1 MKTLR
6 TTILFMVLLF
16 GITKS
21 YSQAELNINDI
32 KIYRGQRKTISVEL
46 INSVEIRAF
55 QMHITFPEHIR
66 LTGRPKLCS
75 ERIGLYTDEFGNEV
89 QSSVMLNYRIKDDGS
104 VVIVVNSTDAV
115 PFKGSVGAIIT
126 LPIIADEN
134 AKVQSDVIEIKDM
147 ELVLADGC
155 TFISPRDKVCKVNIC
170 GTATSLEELKD
181 VFDGPVNVYTLDG
194 ILIGCMSIE
203 KAEASL
209 STGIYL
215 IDSIK
220 VVINNK
226 VQ

>member
-1 MKTLR
+1 
-6 TTILFMVLLF
+6 MVLLF

-89 QSSVMLNYRIKDDGS
+89 QSSVMLNYKVKDDGG
-104 VVIVVNSTDAV
+104 VFIVVNSTDAI
-115 PFKGSVGAIIT
+115 PFKGSCGAIIT
-126 LPIIADEN
+126 LQISADET
-134 AKVQSDVIEIKDM
+134 AKVESEVIELKDM
-147 ELVLADGC
+147 ELVFADGC
-155 TFISPRDKVCKVNIC
+155 TFISPRDKVCNVSIC
-170 GTATSLEELKD
+170 DTATSLEELKEI
-181 VFDGPVNVYTLDG
+181 FDGAVNVYTLDG
-194 ILIGCMSIE
+194 ILIGNMTIE
-203 KAEASL
+203 KAEETL

-226 VQ
+226 VK

>member
-1 MKTLR
+1 M
-6 TTILFMVLLF
+6 
-16 GITKS
+16 
-21 YSQAELNINDI
+21 
-32 KIYRGQRKTISVEL
+32 
-46 INSVEIRAF
+46 
-55 QMHITFPEHIR
+55 
-66 LTGRPKLCS
+66 
-75 ERIGLYTDEFGNEV
+75 
-89 QSSVMLNYRIKDDGS
+89 
-104 VVIVVNSTDAV
+104 
-115 PFKGSVGAIIT
+115 
-126 LPIIADEN
+126 
-134 AKVQSDVIEIKDM
+134 
-147 ELVLADGC
+147 LADGC